1 MAMTGASQQALTILD
16 TRRMPWE
23 GHILHKGSLRKILSV
38 DPATG
43 GYVHLRYFPPGAA
56 DQTARVYH
64 CSVRESFFFLS
75 GDYPCWE
82 FTSPADHEGRIL
94 TFRQNTYMDRHP
106 LGLHARPPGVHSET
120 GSEMLMWCSHGGNF
134 DADPKE
140 TIRVPFE
147 GDFAK
152 FGNDFTDPLVVE
164 TDTLPWQP
172 HARAGLKIRSV
183 AASSAN
189 GAGPVAL
196 VYLPPGWAETP
207 SRARIAP
214 GAGRQFI
221 YVLWGSFGM
230 HANGKEQRL
239 DSGSFIEWLSPTE
252 VALGRTP
259 VAEEGCVLLCVGHDL
274 GA

>member
-1 MAMTGASQQALTILD
+1 MALTSVAQRALTIVD
-16 TRRMPWE
+16 SRSMPWE

-38 DPATG
+38 DPSTG

-64 CSVRESFFFLS
+64 STVRESFFFLS

-82 FTSPADHEGRIL
+82 FTSPAVRDGRIL
-94 TFRQNTYMDRHP
+94 TFRQNTYMDRRP
-106 LGLHARPPGVHSET
+106 MGLHARPPGVHSET

-172 HARAGLKIRSV
+172 HARAGLKLRFI
-183 AASSAN
+183 ADSSAN
-189 GAGPVAL
+189 EAGPVAL
-196 VYLPPGWAETP
+196 VYLPPGWLEAP
-207 SRARIAP
+207 SRAQFVP
-214 GAGRQFI
+214 GVGRQFF
-221 YVLWGSFGM
+221 YVLWGSIGVR
-230 HANGKEQRL
+230 ANGQEQKL
-239 DSGSFIEWLSPTE
+239 GTGSYVEWQPSSKI
-252 VALGRTP
+252 AFGSIP
-259 VAEEGCVLLCVGHDL
+259 VADEGCVMLCVGHEL
-274 GA
+274 GT